1 MIIKGSSHNGIG
13 KINEDYRIC
22 RKLSNNRMIAILA
35 DGMGGLSHG
44 DLAALIVANTVAQ
57 VIEEQIETT
66 TPEKLLRNAVN
77 QANEAINS
85 KSYALRCKMGAAI
98 AILLII
104 EEKAYF
110 SWLGN
115 VRIYLK
121 ENNDMR
127 QLTIDHAI
135 NIENKN
141 LYLTRCI
148 NGKEFREEPPCGAV
162 SFTPA
167 TRLLLCTDGFYQ
179 NLTQTGIY
187 CRGIDAM
194 WLIMNATDDFSA
206 IEVSFE

>member
-1 MIIKGSSHNGIG
+1 MIIKSSSHNGIG
-13 KINEDYRIC
+13 KINEDCRIC

-44 DLAALIVANTVAQ
+44 DLAARIVANTIAQ
-57 VIEEQIETT
+57 VIEEQIGTIV
-66 TPEKLLRNAVN
+66 PENLLRNAVN
-77 QANEAINS
+77 QANEAIKS
-85 KSYALRCKMGAAI
+85 KNHALRCKMGAAI
-98 AILLII
+98 AVLLIM

-121 ENNDMR
+121 ENNNMK

-148 NGKEFREEPPCGAV
+148 NGKEFREESPCGIV

-167 TRLLLCTDGFYQ
+167 KRLLLCTDGFYQ

-187 CRGIDAM
+187 RFGIDAM
-194 WLIMNATDDFSA
+194 WFITDATDDFSA